1 MTQLFQPPSDPYS
14 VLGIEPTAGDEAIRA
29 AYLAKLK
36 LYPPD
41 RAPDEFERVREA
53 YDVLRDKRQRARTM
67 LFSAGH
73 DQPIASLLET
83 AIGGTG
89 KPRYADPGAWLAVL
103 QGK

>member
-1 MTQLFQPPSDPYS
+1 MSQPYDSPADPYS

-53 YDVLRDKRQRARTM
+53 YDELRDRRQRARHM
-67 LFSAGH
+67 LFSTSR
-73 DQPIASLLET
+73 DQPIATLLET
-83 AIGGTG
+83 AIGGSG
-89 KPRYADPGAWLAVL
+89 RPRYVGPDAWLAVL
-103 QGK
+103 KGK